1 MKRLV
6 VLLPLLAACSP
17 VTAQQPAPTP
27 GFVSPAPPPAIITS
41 AIGEARVTPDRAVLE
56 VGVQTRA
63 ATAAAAAAE
72 NARRQR
78 EIIDTLKS
86 LGIPSELISTSNFS
100 VYPEMRQ
107 DPRSQ
112 QQPTIV
118 GYNVN
123 NTVRVEIRNI
133 EKVGPIID
141 AVIFRGAN
149 VINSLSFYASNTDE
163 PRRKAMAEAVARA
176 RLDAE
181 TLARAAGGTLG
192 QLLDLSSVGFN
203 EGPRPMAFAGV
214 MRQSADVAPTPISPG
229 EQQLQVSV
237 VGRWQFVSGS
247 R

>member
-1 MKRLV
+1 MNRLV
-6 VLLPLLAACSP
+6 VLLPLLAACTP
-17 VTAQQPAPTP
+17 VTAQQPTPAP
-27 GFVSPAPPPAIITS
+27 VSVSAAPPPTIVTS
-41 AIGEARVTPDRAVLE
+41 AIGEAQVTPDRAVLE

-63 ATAAAAAAE
+63 TTAAAAAAE

-78 EIIDTLKS
+78 AIIDTLKS
-86 LGIPSELISTSNFS
+86 LGIPSELISTMNYN

-107 DPRSQ
+107 ERGDQ
-112 QQPTIV
+112 QATIV

-123 NTVRVEIRNI
+123 NTVRVEIRRI
-133 EKVGPIID
+133 DQVGPIID

-181 TLARAAGGTLG
+181 ALARSAGGSLG
-192 QLLDLSSVGFN
+192 QLLELSSASFN
-203 EGPRPMAFAGV
+203 QGPRPLFAAASVGRMAAE
-214 MRQSADVAPTPISPG
+214 VAPTPISPG

-237 VGRWQFVSGS
+237 LARWQFLSS
-247 R
+247 AR